1 MGVTPVR
8 TASRDGRGEGMVS
21 IFVRNSVGC
30 PRTGSIFAASR
41 SARSSACLAMLA
53 SLRFLEIAAAY
64 GLKVL
69 RFGLKAPDR
78 QGPVVAIARTLVNDA
93 RLQAKDIGIR
103 KDIVELIALFALLG
117 YFISPVLP

>member
-1 MGVTPVR
+1 LGVTPVR

-78 QGPVVAIARTLVNDA
+78 QGPVVAIARTSYLFFVFSLVAVYGDW
-93 RLQAKDIGIR
+93 QESEKGEGFTG
-103 KDIVELIALFALLG
+103 K
-117 YFISPVLP
+117 